1 MQNYKIKS
9 LQDNKIDDITKLKGN
24 ARFVEVVC
32 NRDGNSNGI
41 CPLFF
46 NGAINYFKELPV
58 PSDKASMD
66 KVYHYL
72 NNLREQRKQSYSNLT
87 TQAKV
92 FIAWAKS
99 LIIK

>member
-24 ARFVEVVC
+24 ARFVEIVV

-58 PSDKASMD
+58 PSDKISMD

-92 FIAWAKS
+92 FLAWAKS